1 MASPLCGSPALPVP
15 VRGCLPAFGAA
26 AVGPLL
32 RLHLSEV
39 APLPVPER
47 GCLPASGAAAVG
59 PLLSFRSLVR
69 LVCCLSNRSRVW
81 RLFSF
86 LFSAKKV
93 ALVFG
98 VCYWFSVLFC
108 FFFLFVLGAFVSVF
122 WVRLTFFLVSIQ
134 WHRKIRRFLFFQNDL
149 ALKGD

>member
-1 MASPLCGSPALPVP
+1 VASPLRGSPALPVP

-26 AVGPLL
+26 AAGPLL
-32 RLHLSEV
+32 RLHLSAV
-39 APLPVPER
+39 APLPVPVR
-47 GCLPASGAAAVG
+47 GCLPASGAAAAG

-108 FFFLFVLGAFVSVF
+108 
-122 WVRLTFFLVSIQ
+122 
-134 WHRKIRRFLFFQNDL
+134 LFFPFCSWSFCFCFLGKAYLVLSFYSMAQKNQVSFL
-149 ALKGD
+149 PK